1 MGNLSQYFGDAV
13 ASGQSQYTTDPRLLP
28 VGVYGYGYIKTWS
41 NTNDN
46 ASEEVFWYNSIPKML
61 HMYNDQWSTVYTDH
75 TWGNP
80 NFTDAN
86 ATNHSSVDNFE
97 ATNESGINGG
107 YRIVDYTTQ
116 ANTYVSVCDH
126 SGFSGYLTWV
136 IGLGNHGQPI
146 GSKSYIKITVD
157 GQAYEFVGNL
167 HYRNGSATSSIERL
181 YWGCITHTGSTG
193 TSDGGMFGHAYSSLG
208 AGNHHRSYYYT
219 KNDRNIIT
227 RPEEGINLPHP
238 EEAIPSR
245 GFPALRFSNSIKV
258 EVKIEAPS
266 GGTYATNGSANY
278 FSNYAAAAICKDVV
292 VPGY

>member
-107 YRIVDYTTQ
+107 YRIVD
-116 ANTYVSVCDH
+116 
-126 SGFSGYLTWV
+126 
-136 IGLGNHGQPI
+136 
-146 GSKSYIKITVD
+146 
-157 GQAYEFVGNL
+157 
-167 HYRNGSATSSIERL
+167 
-181 YWGCITHTGSTG
+181 
-193 TSDGGMFGHAYSSLG
+193 
-208 AGNHHRSYYYT
+208 
-219 KNDRNIIT
+219 
-227 RPEEGINLPHP
+227 
-238 EEAIPSR
+238 
-245 GFPALRFSNSIKV
+245 
-258 EVKIEAPS
+258 
-266 GGTYATNGSANY
+266 
-278 FSNYAAAAICKDVV
+278 
-292 VPGY
+292 